1 MQALP
6 TLPLARLGYRGID
19 PCEDTERSRVV
30 LVQVWADCVTGASIR
45 VRILKAKRSKL
56 ASQAHQRY
64 RGIDPCEDTE
74 RRSRGVLT
82 CQYAAGYRGIDP
94 CEDTE
99 RVRSTGKRCYQ
110 SSVTGASIRV
120 RILKESAGR
129 ALYFA

>member
-1 MQALP
+1 M
-6 TLPLARLGYRGID
+6 LGYRGID

-74 RRSRGVLT
+74 RL
-82 CQYAAGYRGIDP
+82 
-94 CEDTE
+94 
-99 RVRSTGKRCYQ
+99 RSTGKRCYQ

-120 RILKESAGR
+120 RILKDQRPVDLSLLLMVLQGHR
-129 ALYFA
+129 SV